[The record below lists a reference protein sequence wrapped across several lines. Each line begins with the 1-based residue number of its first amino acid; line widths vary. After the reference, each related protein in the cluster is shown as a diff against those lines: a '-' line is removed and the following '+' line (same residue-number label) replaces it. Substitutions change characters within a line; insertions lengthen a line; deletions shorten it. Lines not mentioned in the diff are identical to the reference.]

1 MNKAYSRINFQ
12 NAPSTA
18 TPLNAT
24 NLNKMD
30 KAINDLDDRIIELS
44 GYQEEAQEAAEQ
56 ASSSASAAAKAA
68 ETATAD
74 AEARV
79 NTIIEGLEVFTKED
93 SQKKFASVIKQTVTG
108 SPLLIKDSADAGT
121 IDFKGKGRS
130 TQKQGNF
137 YDGELLQ
144 GYYNANGS
152 ITSYAGRVS
161 AKNLIP
167 CSEGNEI
174 SFKYSETASQLLIAF
189 FKAGAWTSQVAV
201 QNTSVANATVPSGAD
216 AFGITI
222 NQDGITPTT
231 AKTISVTVNG
241 STSYPSPDY
250 PQEIKS
256 VADGGYFDGEL
267 LQGYYNSSNGT
278 YATNNTSAICS
289 KNTMPCG
296 VGDSIEVSYTD
307 TLSQIRICYYNNGT
321 YSTFGV
327 ANNTS
332 KHTFTVPTNATEF
345 HISIIAND
353 TLSPTTAKPITVT
366 INGKY
371 ALIVKSRGKNILQN
385 TVTTQTINGVTL
397 AVNNDKSITING
409 TTDND
414 INIVIGNVTNLLS
427 GKKYIVSGV
436 SGGSSSTYNVIV
448 QKMLNNNWVAN
459 TWLYNGETNYTID
472 STYNML
478 SYRLVISK
486 GVTINTTLY
495 PMVRLADTNNTYE
508 PYKETVSYIPLNE
521 PLRGINSVT
530 DEVNPTKV
538 TRRFAEVVFD
548 GSSDENWMTAGE
560 GNAQRFYLNVRIAN
574 PTSHDKVAS
583 ILCDKFTPNTV
594 NYIILDQSGKENCI
608 GVNGIGNI
616 MVRYKE
622 LTTVAEWKAWLQN
635 NPITVVYELAEPVV
649 EAIEPVDIVTYNNV
663 TYLTASDDAD
673 MEVTYATDTKSYID
687 SKFAELHAALV
698 NML

>member
-1 MNKAYSRINFQ
+1 MNKI
-12 NAPSTA
+12 
-18 TPLNAT
+18 
-24 NLNKMD
+24 D
-30 KAINDLDDRIIELS
+30 KAINDLDDRVIELA

-79 NTIIEGLEVFTKED
+79 NEVIQGLEVFTKED

-108 SPLLIKDSADAGT
+108 SPLLIKDSAEAGVL
-121 IDFKGKGRS
+121 DFKGKGRN

-222 NQDGITPTT
+222 NQDGITPTN
-231 AKTISVTVNG
+231 AKSITVTVNG
-241 STSYPSPDY
+241 STSYPNPDY
-250 PQEIKS
+250 LQAIKS

-267 LQGYYNSSNGT
+267 LNGYYNSSTGE
-278 YATNNTSAICS
+278 YVSQASGRICS
-289 KNTMPCG
+289 KNPIPCKS
-296 VGDSIEVSYTD
+296 GDVVKIVLENNVSNMY
-307 TLSQIRICYYNNGT
+307 ICYYGENGYISMLYGTENANFIEKTIPNGAT
-321 YSTFGV
+321 YFTFWAVNSGMTV
-327 ANNTS
+327 A
-332 KHTFTVPTNATEF
+332 
-345 HISIIAND
+345 
-353 TLSPTTAKPITVT
+353 TAGHITVT

-371 ALIVKSRGKNILQN
+371 ALIVKSRGKNELKIETTSGTASGITYTIN
-385 TVTTQTINGVTL
+385 NDESVTLNSGTTTSDLIIYLKKSYLFKVGKYTLSGCPNGGSTSSYKLDITTSTGGALHIDTGNGVTFDVTSEFVSS
-397 AVNNDKSITING
+397 AIR
-409 TTDND
+409 
-414 INIVIGNVTNLLS
+414 IVVYS
-427 GKKYIVSGV
+427 G
-436 SGGSSSTYNVIV
+436 
-448 QKMLNNNWVAN
+448 QKIPQL
-459 TWLYNGETNYTID
+459 TF
-472 STYNML
+472 
-478 SYRLVISK
+478 
-486 GVTINTTLY
+486 Y
-495 PMVRLADTNNTYE
+495 PMIRLADTDSNYE

-635 NPITVVYELAEPVV
+635 NPITVVYELAEPIV
-649 EAIEPVDIVTYNNV
+649 EAIEPVDIVTYDNV
-663 TYLTASDDAD
+663 TYLTASDNVE

-687 SKFAELHAALV
+687 SKFAELQAAIV